1 MKHLLEY
8 ESYENQVNEGA
19 IPVYDEAEFI
29 KDTKSKPE
37 MEIKWTQIPAVIEGF
52 LSKIESGELASVNV
66 IADLPTQGK
75 NAPEYVR
82 ELMTKERTRMAQ
94 RQQAIHGSRMERA
107 DRPED
112 EEDTDEINVFVD
124 SEYAIEGVVRDFHH
138 LRILR
143 FQGKQIETPD
153 WHGIQ
158 IRQCPWF
165 AIHNRKKSFDKSH
178 RFIFKRW
185 IF

>member
-19 IPVYDEAEFI
+19 IPVYDEAEFV

-37 MEIKWTQIPAVIEGF
+37 MEIKWTQIPAVIEG
-52 LSKIESGELASVNV
+52 LLNKVEAGELASVNV

-82 ELMTKERTRMAQ
+82 DLMTKERERMAQ
-94 RQQAIHGSRMERA
+94 RQQAIHGSRIERA

-112 EEDTDEINVFVD
+112 EEYRDEINVFVD
-124 SEYAIEGVVRDFHH
+124 SEYAIEGVVRE
-138 LRILR
+138 I
-143 FQGKQIETPD
+143 GKDYLIGIPASFISKVKREPSLKAYYTVKISPDQIME
-153 WHGIQ
+153 IY
-158 IRQCPWF
+158 F
-165 AIHNRKKSFDKSH
+165 NKS
-178 RFIFKRW
+178 
-185 IF
+185 

>member
-37 MEIKWTQIPAVIEGF
+37 MEIRWTQIPAVIEGF
-52 LSKIESGELASVNV
+52 LSKVEAGEFASVNV

-82 ELMTKERTRMAQ
+82 DLMTKERARMAQ
-94 RQQAIHGSRMERA
+94 RQKSIHGGRVERA

-112 EEDTDEINVFVD
+112 EEYRDEINVFVD
-124 SEYAIEGVVRDFHH
+124 SEYTIEGVVREVGNDY
-138 LRILR
+138 LIGIPSSLVNKVKREPSLKEYYTVKISPD
-143 FQGKQIETPD
+143 QVIEIYFT
-153 WHGIQ
+153 
-158 IRQCPWF
+158 R
-165 AIHNRKKSFDKSH
+165 S
-178 RFIFKRW
+178 
-185 IF
+185 

>member
-19 IPVYDEAEFI
+19 IPVYDEAEFV
-29 KDTKSKPE
+29 KNTQSKPE

-94 RQQAIHGSRMERA
+94 IQQAIHGSRMERV

-112 EEDTDEINVFVD
+112 EEYTDEINVFID
-124 SEYAIEGVVRDFHH
+124 SEYAIEGVVRE
-138 LRILR
+138 I
-143 FQGKQIETPD
+143 GKDYLIGIPASFVKKVEREPSLKDYYTVKISPDQVIEIYFTK
-153 WHGIQ
+153 
-158 IRQCPWF
+158 
-165 AIHNRKKSFDKSH
+165 A
-178 RFIFKRW
+178 
-185 IF
+185 